1 MHVYIYKMNI
11 LVDLMYLII
20 HEVIIFLN
28 EPERLIERCHP
39 SLHLLRQS
47 QQLLNRC
54 SFISRP
60 DLFCDGKYIVTSTHK
75 TNVERVFKCFLWLF
89 KLFHDTF

>member
-39 SLHLLRQS
+39 SLHLL
-47 QQLLNRC
+47 
-54 SFISRP
+54 
-60 DLFCDGKYIVTSTHK
+60 
-75 TNVERVFKCFLWLF
+75 
-89 KLFHDTF
+89 